1 MQTVF
6 DLCRPREDVL
16 SGRLRDEE
24 FAADLSAVTSP
35 EHKVREYSDPAV
47 FFRNTYPTRG
57 LRALLETVCRR
68 LSGAGGEMNSVIRL
82 DTQFGG
88 GKTHSLI
95 ALIHAVRGM
104 REVANAK
111 EFVDPALLPKGKVR
125 VAALDGESADPANG
139 LVLEPGLTARSLW
152 GEMAYRLAGR
162 EGFERIRKSDETH
175 TAPGDRTIAEL
186 FGGEPTLIVIDE
198 VSVYLRKV
206 ARVFPNGAEQFSAFI
221 QSLIKAV
228 SATPR
233 VALVFTLAVRAED
246 KEAKDAYKAEHQIA
260 LKAFEEAE
268 QIVSRKSTQLNPTQE
283 DETVDVLR
291 RRLFE
296 HVDLDRAA
304 PVLKSYF
311 SLWDKNKESL
321 PAEAFS
327 DETREQFRRGYP
339 LHPETLN
346 TLIEK
351 TSSLSTFQRTRGML
365 RLLSRV
371 VRHLWE
377 TRPADAHAIHLHHID
392 PAYGPIREEITTR
405 LGQASYATALA
416 TDVAAV
422 PGKDPAIAQRL
433 DSTIFAGQPPVTSY
447 VANTIFLHTLAYG
460 EAAQGI
466 KPDQLRY
473 SVCSPAIEPS
483 FVESA
488 RKHFIADSLY
498 LDDRPG
504 APLRFR
510 VEANLTQ
517 MVRKAMNNVDA
528 DDLRTRLNEAL
539 RSLFDGRGHN
549 LELIPFASAP
559 YEVPDEVGDGRPYLV
574 LLGYDAFAVSDE
586 PTSLPADIVRMF
598 QRKGTKEELRSYQ
611 NNLVFLVADER
622 YREDMKQAV
631 RRKLAL
637 AELKKPDRMRELAE
651 HQQRTVNEEYDQSDF
666 RIAQAIMQCYRHLF
680 YPSHIAVGGGSVQ
693 LGHTAIEL
701 ANVSSDPGNGQK
713 LIRTALRDQKKLLEA
728 DDQPDAPGFVRDQT
742 PLKVKGF
749 LTTQEL
755 RNEFRRAPKLSML
768 MDNGPL
774 VRCIRQG
781 IDTGLFVY
789 KQGDLV
795 WGPGDPPASITISD
809 NAFVYTMPEANKAGL
824 WPRKPKE
831 EPVPPAAAG
840 NVHGGT
846 AVAPGTGAPATS
858 GAAAAGPTTATP
870 PKPKPD
876 FSAQGPL
883 KQALS
888 ELFEKLRKGNVKSVR
903 QIRIRL
909 WEAAPAWLLHQSL
922 ATYRDATVTCQFSA
936 SVDAEGIDT
945 LQVEFAGN
953 MTKANAVKSFV
964 ETQLRAASDHQFE
977 GQYTLVFSSP
987 LPTTTDKG
995 DAFAN
1000 AMSKYG
1006 GGEAYVEA
1014 EAAAEQGE
1022 HP

>member
-1 MQTVF
+1 MQTIF
-6 DLCRPREDVL
+6 DLCHPRKDVL

-24 FAADLSAVTSP
+24 FAADLSAVTTP
-35 EHKVREYSDPAV
+35 DGKVREYSDPAV
-47 FFRNTYPTRG
+47 FFQNTYPTRG
-57 LRALLETVCRR
+57 LRTLLETVCRR
-68 LSGAGGEMNSVIRL
+68 LSGVGGEMNSVIRL
-82 DTQFGG
+82 DTQYGG

-104 REVANAK
+104 HKVANVK
-111 EFVDPALLPKGKVR
+111 EFVDPSLLPKGHVR
-125 VAALDGESADPANG
+125 VAALDGENADPANG
-139 LVLEPGLTARSLW
+139 LALEPGLVARSLW

-162 EGFERIRKSDETH
+162 AGFERVRKSDETH

-221 QSLIKAV
+221 QGLIKAV
-228 SATPR
+228 SATPQ
-233 VALVFTLAVRAED
+233 VALVFTLAVKADD

-268 QIVSRKSTQLNPTQE
+268 QIVSRKSTQLNPTEE

-291 RRLFE
+291 RRLFD
-296 HVDLDRAA
+296 HVDLDAA
-304 PVLKSYF
+304 TPVLSAYF
-311 SLWDKNKESL
+311 GMWDKNKESL

-327 DETREQFRRGYP
+327 AETRDQFRRGYP

-365 RLLSRV
+365 RLLSRT

-377 TRPADAHAIHLHHID
+377 SRPADAHAIHLHHID

-405 LGQASYATALA
+405 LGQGSYTTALA

-422 PGKDPAIAQRL
+422 PGKDAAIAQRL
-433 DSTIFAGQPPVTSY
+433 DSINFPGQPPVTSY

-460 EAAQGI
+460 EAAQGV

-473 SVCSPAIEPS
+473 SVCSPSIEPT
-483 FVESA
+483 FIESA
-488 RKHFIADSLY
+488 RKQFVAESLY

-517 MVRKAMNNVDA
+517 MIRKAMNNVDA
-528 DDLRTRLNEAL
+528 DELRTTLNETL
-539 RSLFDGRGHN
+539 SDLFDGRGQN
-549 LELIPFASAP
+549 LELIPFAAAP
-559 YEVPDEVGDGRPYLV
+559 YNVPDDIGDGRPYLV

-586 PTSLPADIVRMF
+586 PTSLPGDIVRMF

-637 AELKKPDRMRELAE
+637 VELKKPDRMRELAD
-651 HQQRTVNEEYDQSDF
+651 HQQRTVNEEFDKSNF

-680 YPSHIAVGGGSVQ
+680 YPSHIAVGGGNVQ

-701 ANVSSDPGNGQK
+701 ANVSSDPGNGQVH
-713 LIRTALRDQKKLLEA
+713 IRRALRDQKKLLEA
-728 DDQPDAPGFVRDQT
+728 GDQPDAPGFVRDQT

-768 MDNGPL
+768 LDNGPL
-774 VRCIRQG
+774 MQCIRQG

-795 WGPGDPPASITISD
+795 WGPGDPTPSISISD
-809 NAFVYTMPEANKAGL
+809 NAFVYTMSEANKVGL

-831 EPVPPAAAG
+831 EPIQTYGGVSG
-840 NVHGGT
+840 GGT
-846 AVAPGTGAPATS
+846 KTSPTGAAPITGVGGIGLSAAEPA
-858 GAAAAGPTTATP
+858 
-870 PKPKPD
+870 KPKPE

-883 KQALS
+883 KQALA
-888 ELFEKLRKGNVKSVR
+888 ELFEKLRKGGIKTVS

-909 WEAAPAWLLHQSL
+909 WEANPAWMVHQAL
-922 ATYRDATVTCQFSA
+922 ATFRDATITCHFSA
-936 SVDAEGIDT
+936 NVDAEGIDA
-945 LQVEFAGN
+945 LQVEFGGN
-953 MTKANAVKSFV
+953 MTKANAVKSFID
-964 ETQLRAASDHQFE
+964 TQIRAASDHQFE
-977 GQYTLVFSSP
+977 AQYTLAFGAP
-987 LPTTTDKG
+987 LATATEKA
-995 DAFAN
+995 DAFMN
-1000 AMSKYG
+1000 AMTKYG

-1014 EAAAEQGE
+1014 EAAPEKSA
-1022 HP
+1022 

>member
-1 MQTVF
+1 MRNVF
-6 DLCRPREDVL
+6 DLCQPREDVL
-16 SGRLRDEE
+16 HGRLRDEE
-24 FAADLSAVTSP
+24 FAADLGAAIMPTS
-35 EHKVREYSDPAV
+35 KVKEYSDAGI

-57 LRALLETVCRR
+57 LRTLLETVCRR
-68 LSGAGGEMNSVIRL
+68 LSGVGGEMNSIIRL

-104 REVANAK
+104 VGVSNIS
-111 EFVDPALLPKGKVR
+111 EFVDPKLLPKGRVR
-125 VAALDGESADPANG
+125 VAALDGENADPANG
-139 LVLEPGLTARSLW
+139 LTLENGLLARSLW

-198 VSVYLRKV
+198 VGSYLRKV
-206 ARVFPNGAEQFSAFI
+206 AKDIPNAAEQFT
-221 QSLIKAV
+221 SLIKAV
-228 SATPR
+228 SVTPH
-233 VALVFTLAVRAED
+233 VALVFTLAVKAED

-268 QIVSRKSTQLNPTQE
+268 QIVSRKSTQLNPTEE

-296 HVDLDRAA
+296 HVDMKGAESAID
-304 PVLKSYF
+304 SYF
-311 SLWDKNKESL
+311 AAWDRNKESM
-321 PAEAFS
+321 PPEAFS
-327 DETREQFRRGYP
+327 PETREQFRRGYP

-365 RLLSRV
+365 RLLSRT

-377 TRPADAHAIHLHHID
+377 SKPADAYAIHPHHID
-392 PAYGPIREEITTR
+392 LGYGPIRDEVTTR
-405 LGQASYATALA
+405 LGQGAYTTALA

-422 PGKDPAIAQRL
+422 PGKDPAVAQRL
-433 DSTIFAGQPPVTSY
+433 DSENFPGQPPVTSY
-447 VANTIFLHTLAYG
+447 VAGTIFLHTLAYG
-460 EAAQGI
+460 DGAQGI

-473 SVCSPAIEPS
+473 SVCSPSIEPS

-488 RKHFIADSLY
+488 RKHFIEESLY

-504 APLRFR
+504 APMRFR

-517 MVRKAMNNVDA
+517 MIRKAMNGVDA
-528 DDLRTRLNEAL
+528 DALRTTLNEKL
-539 RSLFDGRGHN
+539 RDLFDGRGHN

-559 YEVPDEVGDGRPYLV
+559 YEVPDDIGDGRPYLL

-586 PTSLPADIVRMF
+586 PTSLPGDIVRIF

-611 NNLVFLVADER
+611 NNLVFVVADER

-637 AELKKPDRMRELAE
+637 AELKKPERMRELAD
-651 HQQRTVNEEYDQSDF
+651 HQQRTVNEEDRQSDF
-666 RIAQAIMQCYRHLF
+666 RVAQAVMQCYRHLF

-701 ANVSSDPGNGQK
+701 VNVSSDPGNGQV
-713 LIRTALRDQKKLLEA
+713 LIRRALRDQKKLLEA
-728 DDQPDAPGFVRDQT
+728 GDQPDAPGFVRDQT
-742 PLKVKGF
+742 PLKTKGF

-768 MDNGPL
+768 LDNGPL
-774 VRCIRQG
+774 IQCIRQG
-781 IDTGLFVY
+781 IEGGVFIY

-795 WGPGDPPASITISD
+795 WGSGDPQASITISD
-809 NAFVYTMPEANKAGL
+809 NAFVYTMAEAMKVGI

-831 EPVPPAAAG
+831 EPTAPINTGTGSTRATTSTAATGA
-840 NVHGGT
+840 
-846 AVAPGTGAPATS
+846 GTGAAV
-858 GAAAAGPTTATP
+858 GAP
-870 PKPKPD
+870 PKALL
-876 FSAQGPL
+876 SAQGPL
-883 KQALS
+883 KQALT
-888 ELFEKLRKGNVKSVR
+888 ELFEKTRKNGVKTLQQV
-903 QIRIRL
+903 RIRL
-909 WEAAPAWLLHQSL
+909 WEAAPTWMGHQ
-922 ATYRDATVTCQFSA
+922 
-936 SVDAEGIDT
+936 
-945 LQVEFAGN
+945 
-953 MTKANAVKSFV
+953 AVAK
-964 ETQLRAASDHQFE
+964 
-977 GQYTLVFSSP
+977 
-987 LPTTTDKG
+987 
-995 DAFAN
+995 
-1000 AMSKYG
+1000 
-1006 GGEAYVEA
+1006 
-1014 EAAAEQGE
+1014 
-1022 HP
+1022 